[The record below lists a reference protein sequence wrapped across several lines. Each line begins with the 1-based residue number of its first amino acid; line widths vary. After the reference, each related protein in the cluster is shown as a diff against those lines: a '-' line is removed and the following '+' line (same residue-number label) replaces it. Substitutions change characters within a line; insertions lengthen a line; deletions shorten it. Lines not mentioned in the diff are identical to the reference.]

1 MNKFLAYYSFVIVS
15 LGAVLCLFDGT
26 GDGFIGGIMFIPIVY
41 FLFTIIIDIAREES
55 DDSV

>member
-15 LGAVLCLFDGT
+15 SGAVLCLFDGT

>member
-15 LGAVLCLFDGT
+15 LGAVVCLFDGT